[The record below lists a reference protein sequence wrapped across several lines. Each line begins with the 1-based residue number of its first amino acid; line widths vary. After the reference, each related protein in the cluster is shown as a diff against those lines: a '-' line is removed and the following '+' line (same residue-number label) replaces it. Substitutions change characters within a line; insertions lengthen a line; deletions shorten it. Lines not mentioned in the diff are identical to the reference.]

1 MSSQVT
7 NAKGF
12 NDLKILI
19 KQSRADY
26 LTDYYVELI
35 SVPVKDESNEII
47 DYTYS
52 YKVYVKYCGIYETC
66 GTLLSS
72 SEAPIT
78 SSIIENIN
86 LINGKLYNKTNDVP
100 YYISKFD
107 STNNRF
113 ELTTDISE
121 TKLYIKINVLKSSEI
136 SKTYTKF
143 KYNTTTK
150 EITADSQGEAITDV
164 LSAIISSANAADGKI
179 LYVLTLPTY
188 PKKSDEEI
196 SCVTIN
202 NST

>member
-12 NDLKILI
+12 NDLKKLI

-35 SVPVKDESNEII
+35 SVPVQDESNEIT

-66 GTLLSS
+66 GTLLNS
-72 SEAPIT
+72 SEAAIT

-86 LINGKLYNKTNDVP
+86 LINGKLYNKSNDVP

-107 STNNRF
+107 STKKQF
-113 ELTTDISE
+113 ELSTDVAD
-121 TKLYIKINVLKSSEI
+121 TKLYIKINVLKSSDI

-150 EITADSQGEAITDV
+150 EITADSPGEEITEV
-164 LSAIISSANAADGKI
+164 LTAVISSANTDDGKI
-179 LYVLTLPTY
+179 LYIPTLPTY
-188 PKKSDEEI
+188 PKRPDEEI
-196 SCVTIN
+196 PCVTIN
-202 NST
+202 DN

>member
-12 NDLKILI
+12 NDLKKLI
-19 KQSRADY
+19 KQSTADY

-35 SVPVKDESNEII
+35 SVPVKDGSNEIT

-66 GTLLSS
+66 GTLLNN
-72 SEAPIT
+72 SEAAVT
-78 SSIIENIN
+78 TSIIENIN
-86 LINGKLYNKTNDVP
+86 LINGKLYDTTSNVP

-107 STNNRF
+107 SAKKQF
-113 ELTTDISE
+113 ELSTDIAD
-121 TKLYIKINVLKSSEI
+121 TKLYIRINGLNSSEI

-150 EITADSQGEAITDV
+150 EITADSPGEAITEV
-164 LSAIISSANAADGKI
+164 LTAVISSANTADGKI
-179 LYVLTLPTY
+179 LYVPTLPTY
-188 PKKSDEEI
+188 PKRPDEEI
-196 SCVTIN
+196 QCVTIN
-202 NST
+202 DTG